1 MARESNF
8 PQTRFSMIQRI
19 QDGDEA
25 NKNEAMA
32 SFMAQYRPALVDFLV
47 KCKRVD
53 PTDADDLVQDFL
65 LNKVM
70 NGNVLDLANGKGR
83 FRNALRTCLQRSL
96 IDAIRKQKR
105 ERTSAAIELD
115 YVDDEREIESASLDE
130 VWALAVFRNVLLR
143 LKKESDHWDLFVDRV
158 LTHPPLS
165 YPQVIERHGYESP
178 EKASNFLMTAKRQFN
193 RIMTE
198 TIREQSELG
207 GEFSDE
213 DIEKEIG
220 YIKARLLDSRMI
232 ENVISGLA
240 ESDLPLN
247 LSASRFEHSI
257 VGARVVF
264 IDDQANDNWEL
275 QELRPILDHLL
286 DRPVDAM
293 VENPYTRSLNVRRLI
308 ESGADEPQNLE
319 ILKQL
324 KDEFN
329 VRGKSK
335 VSELP
340 QRINVT
346 MTFLMIASYVNAGG
360 EVESI
365 TSMRRDIL
373 AERLSQLSNKDWLPA
388 FVVDT
393 LKASQLRL
401 LQ

>member
-1 MARESNF
+1 M
-8 PQTRFSMIQRI
+8 
-19 QDGDEA
+19 
-25 NKNEAMA
+25 
-32 SFMAQYRPALVDFLV
+32 
-47 KCKRVD
+47 
-53 PTDADDLVQDFL
+53 
-65 LNKVM
+65 
-70 NGNVLDLANGKGR
+70 
-83 FRNALRTCLQRSL
+83 
-96 IDAIRKQKR
+96 
-105 ERTSAAIELD
+105 
-115 YVDDEREIESASLDE
+115 
-130 VWALAVFRNVLLR
+130 
-143 LKKESDHWDLFVDRV
+143 
-158 LTHPPLS
+158 
-165 YPQVIERHGYESP
+165 
-178 EKASNFLMTAKRQFN
+178 
-193 RIMTE
+193 
-198 TIREQSELG
+198 
-207 GEFSDE
+207 
-213 DIEKEIG
+213 
-220 YIKARLLDSRMI
+220 
-232 ENVISGLA
+232 
-240 ESDLPLN
+240 
-247 LSASRFEHSI
+247 
-257 VGARVVF
+257 F